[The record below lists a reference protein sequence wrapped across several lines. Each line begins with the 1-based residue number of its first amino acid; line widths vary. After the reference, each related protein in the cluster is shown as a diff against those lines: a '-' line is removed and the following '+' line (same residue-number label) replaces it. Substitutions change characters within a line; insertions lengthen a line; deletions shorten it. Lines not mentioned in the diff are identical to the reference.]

1 MLDGLDLSTWEVYGW
16 VWVVRV
22 TPVSGTLV
30 GKRKLG
36 VTVGALVPSL
46 PWGSQADGWGSQVM
60 ASTLE
65 TGLQAPLVL
74 QQDLCS
80 AGSMERWQRL

>member
-1 MLDGLDLSTWEVYGW
+1 M
-16 VWVVRV
+16 
-22 TPVSGTLV
+22 
-30 GKRKLG
+30 
-36 VTVGALVPSL
+36 TVGALVPSL

>member
-1 MLDGLDLSTWEVYGW
+1 M
-16 VWVVRV
+16 
-22 TPVSGTLV
+22 

-36 VTVGALVPSL
+36 VTVGALVPFL

-65 TGLQAPLVL
+65 TGLQVPLVL
-74 QQDLCS
+74 QQDRCS

>member
-1 MLDGLDLSTWEVYGW
+1 MWGDC
-16 VWVVRV
+16 
-22 TPVSGTLV
+22 
-30 GKRKLG
+30 
-36 VTVGALVPSL
+36 GALVPSL

-65 TGLQAPLVL
+65 TGLQVPLVL